1 MPVGNESALIQ
12 LAQFRFPVLAISNA
26 KILVYFSNKIYE
38 NNLIKQRS
46 ETVVVCNYQN
56 DSLRKKILCHLL
68 SFSAHFRSLLAGKN
82 VAEIAHFLFIVS
94 LKLNVSNHKLLV
106 SNSSCVVFDQQ
117 KCW

>member
-56 DSLRKKILCHLL
+56 DSLRKKYIVSFIIIFGAL
-68 SFSAHFRSLLAGKN
+68 SFPIGRK
-82 VAEIAHFLFIVS
+82 E
-94 LKLNVSNHKLLV
+94 
-106 SNSSCVVFDQQ
+106 CR
-117 KCW
+117 